1 MIRSEE
7 RIVTRKTLKELLFSG
22 KPSRDGGEEN
32 NDLLKIWKCQEEEE
46 GQSEKTKSFRAISF
60 VVSLLGIAC
69 CCWSEPESWFLLS
82 DLHEPEWSKSS
93 DRSLGWFKST
103 RVQRPELFWKVWM
116 WFKWVAFNCL
126 VFLVQ
131 AIALSLI
138 WLNFNCKR
146 NNLDP
151 SLLWTKSCIDEL
163 RRLHLHW
170 TRMMEWKYI
179 KSLQCL

>member
-1 MIRSEE
+1 MFKWRLIITWSSRPRERWYLMVIHLEGLHFEKENDSLDWNVYSVSNLCWWYDRR
-7 RIVTRKTLKELLFSG
+7 RIVNRKTLKELLFSG

-60 VVSLLGIAC
+60 VVSLFGIAC

-103 RVQRPELFWKVWM
+103 RVQRPELFRLAWM
-116 WFKWVAFNCL
+116 GFKWVALNCS
-126 VFLVQ
+126 VFLYRQ
-131 AIALSLI
+131 
-138 WLNFNCKR
+138 
-146 NNLDP
+146 
-151 SLLWTKSCIDEL
+151 
-163 RRLHLHW
+163 
-170 TRMMEWKYI
+170 
-179 KSLQCL
+179 